1 MKIEE
6 LEKLFE
12 KSYGYKKTS
21 IWNINGLTVDAN
33 NIDEE
38 VTKKLDIEL
47 RGRSIFN
54 NKKEIFKNP
63 VIMTKQGENYFIKVE
78 LEHKIGMCYNKEG
91 KKEPYYEDG
100 KPTYDLE
107 CSIEGYWKYNEYN
120 NIELKDTYLYPKYYG
135 VDKKLIWENYGFKD
149 IVKLVN
155 KIIDMYFMQEVLTK
169 LLDVMHVH
177 IRELE

>member
-78 LEHKIGMCYNKEG
+78 LEHKIGMCYNKEV
-91 KKEPYYEDG
+91 KKEPYY
-100 KPTYDLE
+100 
-107 CSIEGYWKYNEYN
+107 
-120 NIELKDTYLYPKYYG
+120 
-135 VDKKLIWENYGFKD
+135 
-149 IVKLVN
+149 
-155 KIIDMYFMQEVLTK
+155 
-169 LLDVMHVH
+169 
-177 IRELE
+177 